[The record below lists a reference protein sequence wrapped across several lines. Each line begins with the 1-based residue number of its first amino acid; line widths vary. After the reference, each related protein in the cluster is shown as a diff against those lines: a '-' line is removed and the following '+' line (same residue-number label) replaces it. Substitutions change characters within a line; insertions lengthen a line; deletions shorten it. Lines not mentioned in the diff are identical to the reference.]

1 MGDIYVVDIML
12 RWREVRTEV
21 ACVTR
26 APLLSGTRLNER
38 LLIRL
43 ARQLSGIIWG

>member
-1 MGDIYVVDIML
+1 MGDIYVVDIVL
-12 RWREVRTEV
+12 RWREVYTEV
-21 ACVTR
+21 VCVTP

-38 LLIRL
+38 ILIRL